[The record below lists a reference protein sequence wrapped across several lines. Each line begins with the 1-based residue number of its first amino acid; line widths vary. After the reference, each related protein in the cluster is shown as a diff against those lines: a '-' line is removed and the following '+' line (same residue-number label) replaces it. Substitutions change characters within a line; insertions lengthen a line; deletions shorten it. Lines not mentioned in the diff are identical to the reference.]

1 MRKVIERLLNLLAFL
16 LTTDRPVSAD
26 EIRMTVA
33 GYDQSSDEAFRRM
46 FERDKDL
53 LRQMGI
59 PLEWRATDAW
69 EVEFGYVIPS
79 DRYEMPDPGL
89 TDEERTALWL
99 AGQIVRVGG
108 QPSGPEAVLK
118 LGGAPMAGGGEPLA
132 ADLGLAADLLGT
144 VFQAVGE
151 SRELRFTYRGRTRR
165 LHPYGMLH
173 QRGHWYMVGPE
184 QTAGGELRMFRV
196 DRAGGFELGDKAG
209 AFERPAGFSVRDA
222 SSGLPWEAGAEDIT
236 ARVRFDPEVAW
247 WALRQ
252 LPRTAEVVHE
262 NDGTVI
268 ADVSVANP
276 DAFIGW
282 ILGFDAAAEI
292 ISPPPLRTL
301 MIDRVRGVA

>member
-16 LTTDRPVSAD
+16 LTTVRPVSAD

-53 LRQMGI
+53 IRQMGI
-59 PLEWRATDAW
+59 PLEWKATDAW
-69 EVEFGYVIPS
+69 EVEFGYLIPS
-79 DRYEMPDPGL
+79 EQYEMRDPGL

-99 AGQIVRVGG
+99 AGQVVRVGG

-118 LGGAPMAGGGEPLA
+118 LGGAPMPGGGEPLA

-144 VFQAVGE
+144 IFSAV
-151 SRELRFTYRGRTRR
+151 SDRRELRFSYRGRPRR

-173 QRGHWYMVGPE
+173 QRGHWYVMGSE
-184 QTAGGELRMFRV
+184 QTVEGEMRMFRV
-196 DRAGGFELGDKAG
+196 DRAEGFQLGEDSDV
-209 AFERPAGFSVRDA
+209 FERPEGFSTRDA
-222 SSGLPWEAGAEDIT
+222 LPEVPWEAGSEDIT

-247 WALRQ
+247 WAERQ
-252 LPRTAEVVHE
+252 LPRTAEVIHE
-262 NDGTVI
+262 NDGSIV
-268 ADVSVANP
+268 ADVAVANP

-282 ILGFDAAAEI
+282 VLAFDATAEI
-292 ISPPPLRTL
+292 VSPEGLRSQL
-301 MIDRVRGVA
+301 IDRVKGVA

>member
-53 LRQMGI
+53 IRQMGI
-59 PLEWRATDAW
+59 PLEWKATDAW

-79 DRYEMPDPGL
+79 EQYEMRDPDL

-99 AGQIVRVGG
+99 ASQVVRVGG
-108 QPSGPEAVLK
+108 QPSGPEALLK
-118 LGGAPMAGGGEPLA
+118 LGGAPMPGGGEPLA

-144 VFQAVGE
+144 IFSAV
-151 SRELRFTYRGRTRR
+151 SDRRELRFFYRGRPRR

-173 QRGHWYMVGPE
+173 QRGHWYVTGSE
-184 QTAGGELRMFRV
+184 QTVDGEMRMFRV
-196 DRAGGFELGDKAG
+196 DRAEAFQLGEDSG
-209 AFERPAGFSVRDA
+209 VFERPEGFSTRDA
-222 SSGLPWEAGAEDIT
+222 LPEVPWEAGREDIT

-247 WALRQ
+247 WAERQ
-252 LPRTAEVVHE
+252 LPRTAEVIHE
-262 NDGTVI
+262 NDGSIV
-268 ADVSVANP
+268 ADVAVANP

-282 ILGFDAAAEI
+282 VLAFDATAEI
-292 ISPPPLRTL
+292 VSPEGLRSQL
-301 MIDRVRGVA
+301 IDRVTGVA